1 MRSPASLRLSDAMGH
16 AIGRALLPYPQ
27 AMSGWI
33 IKRGA
38 REVPIPDEAT
48 LRKWADEGRFN
59 PGDLIFHPDLQR
71 WLYAKDVLEIQSAC
85 PKQTTITPP
94 SATTSPS
101 STVPSARQPTNAVTD
116 DFIIRQAGQ
125 DFLAPNVAT
134 LRVWAQEGRVRRDSY
149 IFHPVLNRWAYARDM
164 AELEESFGKTTTS
177 VSNLAHSY
185 RQLVLWV
192 GAQILVS
199 IGIPVL
205 ESLSLILVPA
215 LIVTIVAIA
224 FYAFRTAEALG
235 SSSAPLWAVA
245 LLIPCIN
252 IITLLVLS
260 SKATEICRANGVPV
274 GFLGPRV

>member
-1 MRSPASLRLSDAMGH
+1 MRRDGDTMLGQLCYD
-16 AIGRALLPYPQ
+16 IPQ

-48 LRKWADEGRFN
+48 LKKWADEGRFN

-71 WLYAKDVLEIQSAC
+71 WLYAKDVLEIRSAFQ
-85 PKQTTITPP
+85 QTTITPP

-101 STVPSARQPTNAVTD
+101 STGGSAQSLHPSVPSN

-125 DFLAPNVAT
+125 DFRAPDVAT
-134 LRVWAQEGRVRRDSY
+134 LRVWAREGRVLRDSY

-164 AELEESFGKTTTS
+164 AELEESFGKTPTS
-177 VSNLAHSY
+177 ISNLAHSY

-192 GAQILVS
+192 GVQILVS
-199 IGIPVL
+199 IGLPVL
-205 ESLSLILVPA
+205 ESLSLILLPA
-215 LIVTIVAIA
+215 LIVTIVALA

-235 SSSAPLWAVA
+235 SSSPPLWAVA
-245 LLIPCIN
+245 MLIPCIN